1 MTSAET
7 DNLVERVLGGD
18 VDAYEG
24 IVRAYQQ
31 DVWKVVAAMLL
42 NAQRTEDLVSQT
54 FINAFQHLHSYEKG
68 RGFSAW
74 IKGIARNEVRQEFR
88 SRMREDRRM
97 GLYQAHLLQTYE
109 SPTNSSPVD
118 HIAEALQVCTQRL
131 PPEWARLVELRYQSA
146 LQFSEIASILG
157 RSVAA
162 TRQQLA
168 RIRFSLRECIER
180 HTARL

>member
-1 MTSAET
+1 
-7 DNLVERVLGGD
+7 
-18 VDAYEG
+18 
-24 IVRAYQQ
+24 
-31 DVWKVVAAMLL
+31 
-42 NAQRTEDLVSQT
+42 
-54 FINAFQHLHSYEKG
+54 
-68 RGFSAW
+68 
-74 IKGIARNEVRQEFR
+74 
-88 SRMREDRRM
+88 M